1 MSDTDRLVRAGN
13 FVFGLMDEAERRR
26 AERDLEVDAAFRAAV
41 NALSARIREADTTM
55 AQARRSQPSW
65 EAVSARLAELP
76 HLRASGRS
84 GAQSPGPGVAAGVQP
99 PAARQS
105 VWMVVLLA
113 AALGLIAGFCA
124 GYALGTGRPIA
135 AGPTQSAEPG

>member
-76 HLRASGRS
+76 HLQASGRS
-84 GAQSPGPGVAAGVQP
+84 VAASPGPGAAAGVQP
-99 PAARQS
+99 PAARHS
-105 VWMVVLLA
+105 VWMVALLA
-113 AALGLIAGFCA
+113 AVLGLIAGFCA
-124 GYALGTGRPIA
+124 GYALGTGRPVVT
-135 AGPTQSAEPG
+135 GSTQSAAPG